1 MAALALSASAQAFK
15 DVPRDWKW
23 LDSKEVI
30 FTYDGTF
37 ADSSAF
43 VVEAK
48 TGKTRTGVSAP
59 AKYAEF
65 PVQPEGAV
73 NLTYSPDST
82 KLAFTRNN
90 DLYVVDIASGKEQR
104 LTFDGTELILNG
116 YASWVYFEEILGRPS
131 RYKAFWWSPDSK
143 KIGFYKFDNTQVPL
157 FPIYSAFAKNY
168 AGDPSHPTAAPAMS
182 QSPKVTNLG
191 IGGSLSETRYP
202 KCGQTNPEVKIGI
215 VDISDLG
222 LEANVKSDGSYRF
235 EPQIVWAD
243 FDPTVDQYFGIPFW
257 GADSQ
262 EFFIARMPRLQNT
275 LDLYSVNVKDGSKTH
290 IYNETYKTWIDWMD
304 QVEFTEK
311 GLYMV
316 RNFETGWQ
324 QIYFLSYDGKEFRRL
339 TDGTN
344 WTVSILK
351 VDEAK
356 GDVYFTAKRDATV
369 RQAVYK
375 VDSKG
380 VITALTDP
388 AYNAAGVKFSPDG
401 KYFVASYSN
410 VTTPTKVAVFQT
422 SGGGVVSAG
431 HCGNIAEANLRGPVE
446 QKLRKGVYG
455 LKGMVVADA
464 ATSGYDPADYALG
477 QLVHMTTPDGFT
489 LPGMIVYPKNFDP
502 AKKYPVHVDIYGGP
516 DTPVVRDRWTT
527 PAEANQWWSEN
538 GIIQIWVDPRAGG
551 HNGREGLDMIYR
563 QLTVNEVKDFI
574 AWAGWLKS
582 QPYVIADKIGVEGFS
597 FGGTMTSMLLM
608 QAPDSFHYGVAGGGV
623 YDWALYDTHYTERY
637 MDTPQNNPEGYKIS
651 RALEYVAGYPAVY
664 GAAGAAASA
673 GGSGSAA
680 AGGSASAAAASLPAA
695 GGSVAGGADAG
706 GAASSSVG
714 GSGSAAAG
722 GAAASS
728 VGGSGSAAA
737 GGSSAP
743 AAGPAVD
750 PVMLKITHGTGDDNV
765 HHQNTLLLID
775 ALQKAGKKFDFMIY
789 PDGMHGYRGYQGTHF
804 LNANREFWLRH
815 LLSK

>member
-1 MAALALSASAQAFK
+1 MKKIFLLVCLAVVMALTVGAK
-15 DVPRDWKW
+15 DFERVPVAWKW

-65 PVQPEGAV
+65 PIKPEGAV

-90 DLYVVDIASGKEQR
+90 DLYVVDIVSGKEQR

-131 RYKAFWWSPDSK
+131 RYKAFWWSPDSR
-143 KIGFYKFDNTQVPL
+143 KIGFYRFDNTNVPL
-157 FPIYSAFAKNY
+157 FPIYSAFAKDY
-168 AGDPSHPTAAPAMS
+168 SGDPSHPTAAPAMS

-202 KCGQTNPEVKIGI
+202 KCGQTNPEVRIGI
-215 VDISDLG
+215 VEVPAFES
-222 LEANVKSDGSYRF
+222 ETVKVKSDGSYLLQ
-235 EPQIVWAD
+235 PDIVWAD
-243 FDPTVDQYFGIPFW
+243 FDPTIDQYFGIPFW

-275 LDLYSVNVKDGSKTH
+275 LDLYSVSVKDGSKKH

-304 QVEFTEK
+304 QVEFTAK

-339 TDGTN
+339 TEGTN
-344 WTVSILK
+344 WTVSILR
-351 VDEAK
+351 VDESK
-356 GDVYFTAKRDATV
+356 GDVYFTAKRDASV

-388 AYNAAGVKFSPDG
+388 AYNAVGVKFSPDG

-422 SGGGVVSAG
+422 SGGIVSAG
-431 HCGNIAEANLRGPVE
+431 HAGDIAEANLRGPVM
-446 QKLRKGVYG
+446 QKLRKGTYG

-464 ATSGYDPADYALG
+464 ATADYNPADYALG
-477 QLVHMTTPDGFT
+477 QLVHMTTPDGFV
-489 LPGMIVYPKNFDP
+489 LPGMMVYPKDFDP
-502 AKKYPVHVDIYGGP
+502 SKKYPVHVDIYGGP

-527 PAEANQWWSEN
+527 PSKSSQWWSDN

-551 HNGREGLDMIYR
+551 HNGRAGLDMIYR

-574 AWAGWLKS
+574 AWADWLKAL
-582 QPYVIADKIGVEGFS
+582 PYVDGDKIGVEGFS

-608 QAPDSFHYGVAGGGV
+608 QAPESFHYGIAGGGV

-637 MDTPQNNPEGYKIS
+637 MDTPQNNPEGYKVS
-651 RALEYVAGYPAVY
+651 RVLEYVAGYPTTYQQAQ
-664 GAAGAAASA
+664 
-673 GGSGSAA
+673 
-680 AGGSASAAAASLPAA
+680 
-695 GGSVAGGADAG
+695 
-706 GAASSSVG
+706 
-714 GSGSAAAG
+714 
-722 GAAASS
+722 
-728 VGGSGSAAA
+728 
-737 GGSSAP
+737 SSA
-743 AAGPAVD
+743 VE

-765 HHQNTLLLID
+765 HHQNTLLLVD
-775 ALQKAGKKFDFMIY
+775 ALQKEGRKFDFMIY
-789 PDGMHGYRGYQGTHF
+789 PDGMHGYRGYQGEHF
-804 LNANREFWLRH
+804 QNANREFWLRY
-815 LLSK
+815 LLAK